1 MGAVGAWAL
10 VMGGRRV
17 SSYLSD
23 KIKNKEKVT
32 EEEFKGMYFIWPT
45 SNVSFGSFSAAGCKI
60 LSVSY
65 VPWIGVGKD

>member
-10 VMGGRRV
+10 VMEGRRV

-32 EEEFKGMYFIWPT
+32 EKELKGMYFISPT
-45 SNVSFGSFSAAGCKI
+45 SNVSVGSTPA
-60 LSVSY
+60 V
-65 VPWIGVGKD
+65 DH